1 MVNTVKKT
9 FDSSMQSTIDST
21 KTVSKKQKKEK
32 KILKIA
38 EATGDLIDN
47 EIDDKITKV
56 LRTSP

>member
-1 MVNTVKKT
+1 
-9 FDSSMQSTIDST
+9 MQSAIDST
-21 KTVSKKQKKEK
+21 KTVAKKEK
-32 KILKIA
+32 KKKKKILKVA